1 MKMTWAMKEKKLN
14 EVQILALGFI
24 ILVFTGAIILT
35 LPISSASGEGTNFL
49 DALFTATSASCV
61 TGLVTLDTGTHWSL
75 FGQTVIMILI
85 EIGGLGFMSFATFFA
100 ILLGKKITLKNRLI
114 MQEAMNTFSIQGLVK
129 MVKYV
134 LMFTF
139 SIQLAGALLLSSQLI
154 PEFGIAKGMFFS
166 VFHSI
171 SNFCN
176 AGFDLFG
183 NFNSLTGYYNNPVI
197 LLTISALII
206 IGGLGFTVLLEIYNY
221 KGIKKLSIH
230 TKVVLLITTILIVG
244 GAICIFLLEY
254 RNPETLAP
262 MNFRDK
268 IVNSIV
274 ASTSPRTAGVNSIS
288 TDGMTTAGK
297 FLTILLMFIGGSPGS
312 TAGGLKTTTFGIIL
326 FTVICVIKG
335 REDTEAFGRRFS
347 QELVYKA
354 FSLLFIGMTLVMGV
368 TMILTITEPDE
379 SFISLL
385 YEATSAFG
393 TVGLTTGVT
402 QRLSSVGKVII
413 IIMMYLGRV
422 GPLTVALALASRQKK
437 SKYKYPEAKVLI
449 G

>member
-24 ILVFTGAIILT
+24 ILVLTGAIILT

-154 PEFGIAKGMFFS
+154 PEFGIAKGIFFS